1 MPIVAELESKHGASV
16 RKEGKEDRRKK
27 ENEKERGKRE
37 WQRVAGE
44 EQNGGRLGNNRRQKR
59 GRRRSSRV
67 KRERAV
73 IFATKGE
80 SQWISVR
87 GGAAKRSGLKAR
99 SSLLIARLFSSVRP
113 LSPFHATDFQ
123 MNLRLKSAVSSLV
136 TSWSRL
142 IDE

>member
-1 MPIVAELESKHGASV
+1 MK
-16 RKEGKEDRRKK
+16 GKKKMKKQGEKK
-27 ENEKERGKRE
+27 EWE
-37 WQRVAGE
+37 
-44 EQNGGRLGNNRRQKR
+44 NGGRLGNNRRQKR

-80 SQWISVR
+80 SRWISVR
-87 GGAAKRSGLKAR
+87 GGVAKRSGLKAR

-113 LSPFHATDFQ
+113 LSPFHATDFRL
-123 MNLRLKSAVSSLV
+123 NLRLKSAVSSLV